1 MKILLIGPQGSG
13 KSTQGKL
20 MSDYLNIPFIVT
32 GDILR
37 EIAGSDTAE
46 GKRLK
51 EILESGN
58 LVDDETVVSLIK
70 GRLQK
75 DDCKTGFI
83 LDGYPRTL
91 EQAQSIEDINFEK
104 AIYIKIPKEETLKR
118 LLKRGRTD
126 DIEELINRRLELYF
140 QQTEPLL
147 EYYKNKGILVEIDGM
162 GDIEKIQ
169 SDIREKI
176 Q

>member
-1 MKILLIGPQGSG
+1 MGPQGSG

>member
-118 LLKRGRTD
+118 LKEAL
-126 DIEELINRRLELYF
+126 
-140 QQTEPLL
+140 
-147 EYYKNKGILVEIDGM
+147 
-162 GDIEKIQ
+162 
-169 SDIREKI
+169 
-176 Q
+176 